1 MQYDDTFAVAVIAIS
16 YTCSHGANEI
26 RERYRSTG
34 SWELHGRLRS
44 WIIWGPSLCRRNRQI
59 HVSKVS
65 QFRILQLIW
74 QVSSVHA
81 EVEFYTGKSPC
92 RHLSWAHKKKTQQVT
107 HRLIPS
113 PLHAL
118 SYHSSA
124 ASRELECAISQLM
137 SGNRQPIQL

>member
-1 MQYDDTFAVAVIAIS
+1 MQYDDTFAVAVITIS
-16 YTCSHGANEI
+16 YTCSRRANER

-34 SWELHGRLRS
+34 SWELHRRLRS
-44 WIIWGPSLCRRNRQI
+44 WIIWGPSLCRQNRQI

-65 QFRILQLIW
+65 QFRISQLIW

-81 EVEFYTGKSPC
+81 EVESYTGKSP
-92 RHLSWAHKKKTQQVT
+92 RSHLSWAHQKNTTST